1 MNSKTSK
8 IISIVSVILLAVS
21 AVIGIATFIK
31 GEGDNPYIDPLLFWT
46 YALVGIAF
54 AAIIIGS
61 LIGMLSSKKSA
72 LSLLAVLAVAAIIV
86 FGAHAFASDSLP
98 TFFGVEDYNLTIATS
113 KWVDTALYV
122 TYLLF
127 GASIFGLIFTAIKS
141 SVE

>member
-8 IISIVSVILLAVS
+8 IISIVSVILLVIS
-21 AVIGIATFIK
+21 AAAGIATFIV
-31 GEGDNPYIDPLLFWT
+31 GTDPYIDMLLYWM
-46 YALVGIAF
+46 YILVIVAF
-54 AAIIIGS
+54 ASILLLSFIS
-61 LIGMLSSKKSA
+61 MLSSKKSA
-72 LSLLAVLAVAAIIV
+72 LSLLTVLAIASVIV
-86 FGAHAFASDSLP
+86 FGCHAFASDSLP
-98 TFFGVEDYNLTIATS
+98 TFFGVEQYNLTIETS

>member
-8 IISIVSVILLAVS
+8 IISIVSVILLVIS
-21 AVIGIATFIK
+21 AAAGIATFVV
-31 GEGDNPYIDPLLFWT
+31 GTDPYIDLLLWWM
-46 YALVGIAF
+46 YILVGVAF
-54 AAIIIGS
+54 FAIIVLS

-72 LSLLAVLAVAAIIV
+72 LSLLTVLAIAAVVV
-86 FGAHAFASDSLP
+86 FGLHAFASDSLP
-98 TFFGVEDYNLTIATS
+98 TFFGVEQYNLTIETS